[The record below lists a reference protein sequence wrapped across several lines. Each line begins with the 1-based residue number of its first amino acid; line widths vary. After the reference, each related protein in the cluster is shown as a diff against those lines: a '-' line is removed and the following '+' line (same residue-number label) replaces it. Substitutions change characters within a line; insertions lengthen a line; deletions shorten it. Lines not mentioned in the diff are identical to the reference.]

1 MINSFSLNL
10 RRAAIASVLVLGA
23 SAVAFACNVPV
34 FRYALEHWRSDPYRV
49 VLFHRGKLT
58 DAERAII
65 RPLEVQQDQSLANVK
80 FRMVDVDAAD
90 DGVDRELFA
99 ALGEQSLP
107 LLVVQY
113 PEHLRIEAPV
123 WTGPPTEDAV
133 ARLIDSPARKELVK
147 RLADGQTAVWL
158 LLETGQAEKDDAAF
172 ATLQT
177 QLKTLEKDLKLPE
190 LTDSPEDELLTAAPL
205 QIAFSIVRIKRED
218 AAEQPLVQMLIHS
231 EPDLSER
238 NDPMIF
244 PVFGRG
250 RALFPLIGAGITAEN
265 IHDSAA
271 FLVGPCSCQVKELN
285 PGFDLLLSA
294 EWETLLSQDGVPLA
308 SLSPS
313 EPTTPVSAE
322 LVPIPSGAP
331 PAEGATTPTVSGG
344 SASAP
349 EYAGTITPAPAN
361 QAFRGWIYGKGLILL
376 GVVLFGA
383 VFVVVVVVAIGGRG
397 TSRSE

>member
-1 MINSFSLNL
+1 MMKSLSTKM
-10 RRAAIASVLVLGA
+10 RRVALIFLVALGA
-23 SAVAFACNVPV
+23 SSAALACNVPV

-65 RPLEVQQDQSLANVK
+65 RPLEAQQDQSLANFK
-80 FRMVDVDAAD
+80 FRTVDVDAAD
-90 DGVDRELFA
+90 NGVDRELLA

-113 PEHLRIEAPV
+113 PEHLRIEPPV

-158 LLETGQAEKDDAAF
+158 LLESGQAEKDDAAF

-205 QIAFSIVRIKRED
+205 QIAFSIVRIKHDD

-231 EPDLSER
+231 EPDLAER
-238 NDPMIF
+238 SDAMIF

-294 EWETLLSQDGVPLA
+294 EWETLLSQGGVPLA

-313 EPTTPVSAE
+313 ESTTPVSAE
-322 LVPIPSGAP
+322 LIPIPSGAP
-331 PAEGATTPTVSGG
+331 PAAAGPPATGGAPTPVYTVVN
-344 SASAP
+344 
-349 EYAGTITPAPAN
+349 EWPAQSQPA
-361 QAFRGWIYGKGLILL
+361 RGAIFSKRVILL

-383 VFVVVVVVAIGGRG
+383 VFIVVVVVAIGSRG
-397 TSRSE
+397 SSRSE